1 MFELPTTLTI
11 ADEEFGIRDD
21 GDFRMTLDCF
31 SALQDEEL
39 PKKNRL
45 ITAVVIFYDGF
56 SLDNVFEYL
65 DTEEKW
71 NDAIENMYNF
81 FNCGQSTIG
90 NNSNAKLIDW
100 EQDNH
105 LIASAIN
112 TVANTEIR
120 SVDYMHWWTFMGH
133 YISVGDSV
141 LSTVVQI
148 RSKMVKGKKL
158 EKHEQEFKRNN
169 PDYFVWNRTTVEQ
182 READAYVRSIWNNEK
197 EE

>member
-1 MFELPTTLTI
+1 MFELPTKLTI
-11 ADEEFGIRDD
+11 VDEEFGIRDD
-21 GDFRMTLDCF
+21 GDFKMVLDCF

-56 SLDNVFEYL
+56 SLDNVFDYL

-71 NDAIENMYNF
+71 NSAIEQMYDF
-81 FNCGQSTIG
+81 FNCGQSNIG
-90 NNSNAKLIDW
+90 NRSHAKLVDW

-112 TVANTEIR
+112 KVANTEIR

-133 YISVGDSV
+133 YISVGESV
-141 LSTVVQI
+141 LATVVQI
-148 RSKMVKGKKL
+148 RSKMVEGKKL
-158 EKHEQEFKRNN
+158 EKHEQEFKRKN

-182 READAYVRSIWNNEK
+182 READAYVRELWNKGK
-197 EE
+197 EG

>member
-120 SVDYMHWWTFMGH
+120 SADYMHWWTFMGH